1 MLQPIE
7 ELEPAQ
13 LAAKFINLTSRHIF
27 LTGKAGTGKTT
38 FLRSLISL
46 THKKA
51 VIVAPTGIAAIN
63 AAGVTI
69 HSLFQLPF
77 GTYLP
82 KVSTTTNVAEYQHYN
97 TPKSIIKHLSMNA
110 TKRRILMDLE
120 LLIIDEV
127 SMLRADLLDAIDM
140 VLRYIRKN
148 NSASFGGVQVL
159 FIGDLHQLPPVVKNS
174 EWNLLSQFYKSAFFF
189 DAQVLEKNPPVYI
202 ELEKIYRQA
211 DETFINLLNNL
222 RNDQVTTEDIALL
235 KTFYR
240 ENYQP
245 ILTDNYIT
253 LTTHNN
259 KADALNKN
267 SLKDLNGK
275 SYFYNA
281 TIEKDFSEGSYPAE
295 KSLELKVGAQV
306 MFIKN
311 DPTGEKRFFN
321 GKIAVVKTLTDDLIE
336 VQAEGAQQSIIIE
349 KYSWKNIKY
358 TANKV
363 TNEIEE
369 EIAGTFTQFP
379 LKLAWAIT
387 VHKSQGLTFDKAIV
401 DIGDAFAPGQI
412 YVALS
417 RLRSME
423 GLVLTSLISGRGI
436 RQDQNVTYYART
448 KGQQEDLAIQIKRE
462 SNAFLKHSLLQSFNF
477 MVLDNYVFEHVFS
490 YTKDE
495 KRSTKQTHL
504 AWAVKLQQDLMALK
518 VNADKF
524 LKQIERLFII
534 GNAESLRLLLER
546 TEAAENYFNPLLQQM
561 SDSIFELIELIK
573 TEKQSKEYMS
583 ELLDMEAMFYE
594 QFKKICKAKAM
605 LAATNNGVELK
616 KEAVMNLYVSAKRE
630 QQVKTAYTLAN
641 KEEFKPAGADSYNKT
656 KTIKKNA
663 VAKEPKEDTKEITLA
678 LFKQGKNIT
687 QIAAE
692 RKMSIGTIEGHLA
705 NFVAKQEVKAAD
717 LVPIKRLAEITAA
730 IVKLK
735 SIRLNDVRAHLG
747 KGYAFG
753 EIKIAIAAYLAEGN

>member
-1 MLQPIE
+1 
-7 ELEPAQ
+7 
-13 LAAKFINLTSRHIF
+13 
-27 LTGKAGTGKTT
+27 
-38 FLRSLISL
+38 
-46 THKKA
+46 
-51 VIVAPTGIAAIN
+51 
-63 AAGVTI
+63 
-69 HSLFQLPF
+69 
-77 GTYLP
+77 
-82 KVSTTTNVAEYQHYN
+82 
-97 TPKSIIKHLSMNA
+97 
-110 TKRRILMDLE
+110 
-120 LLIIDEV
+120 
-127 SMLRADLLDAIDM
+127 
-140 VLRYIRKN
+140 
-148 NSASFGGVQVL
+148 
-159 FIGDLHQLPPVVKNS
+159 
-174 EWNLLSQFYKSAFFF
+174 
-189 DAQVLEKNPPVYI
+189 
-202 ELEKIYRQA
+202 
-211 DETFINLLNNL
+211 
-222 RNDQVTTEDIALL
+222 
-235 KTFYR
+235 
-240 ENYQP
+240 
-245 ILTDNYIT
+245 
-253 LTTHNN
+253 
-259 KADALNKN
+259 
-267 SLKDLNGK
+267 
-275 SYFYNA
+275 
-281 TIEKDFSEGSYPAE
+281 
-295 KSLELKVGAQV
+295 

-311 DPTGEKRFFN
+311 DPTGEQRFFN
-321 GKIAVVKTLTDDLIE
+321 GKIAVVKTLTADSIE
-336 VQAEGAQQSIIIE
+336 VQAEGALQSIIIE

-448 KGQQEDLAIQIKRE
+448 KGQQEDLTIQIKRE

-504 AWAVKLQQDLMALK
+504 AWAVKLQQNLMALK

-534 GNAESLRLLLER
+534 GNAESLDLLLER
-546 TEAAENYFNPLLQQM
+546 TAAAENYFNPLLQQM
-561 SDSIFELIELIK
+561 SDSIFKLIELIK
-573 TEKQSKEYMS
+573 TEKQSKEYLA

-605 LAATNNGVELK
+605 LTATNNGVELK
-616 KEAVMNLYVSAKRE
+616 KETVMNLYVSAKRE

-641 KEEFKPAGADSYNKT
+641 KEEFKPSGADSYNKT
-656 KTIKKNA
+656 KTIKKNT

-705 NFVAKQEVKAAD
+705 NFVAKQEVKASA
-717 LVPIKRLAEITAA
+717 LVPIKRLAEITGA
-730 IVKLK
+730 IIKLK
-735 SIRLNDVRAHLG
+735 SIKLNEVREHLG